1 MLYNFITFVH
11 FFLWKRS
18 ICDASVTME
27 IAGHR
32 DIKST
37 VRYAKARESAVASA
51 LEALGYLIRRPLSQ
65 NC

>member
-1 MLYNFITFVH
+1 
-11 FFLWKRS
+11 
-18 ICDASVTME
+18 ME

-51 LEALGYLIRRPLSQ
+51 LEALGAREGVSQ
-65 NC
+65 ILAVATQLAQGKG